1 MSCKSEFSP
10 ETASSLSP
18 LLAEDAFFRL
28 DESDD
33 REFYAKDRLVEHLD
47 ARALSTV
54 ERIIGRLVLEE
65 APVILDL
72 MAGWDSHLPP
82 ELNPAEVVGLGL
94 NPNELSENPV
104 LTRTVIHDLNR
115 DQNLPFPDETFDV
128 VINTVSV
135 DYLTRPVEVFR
146 EVGRVLKPGGLFLV
160 IFSNRMF
167 PQKAVKV
174 WREAGEEERVLL
186 VEDFFRDSGIFE
198 KPKVFVSKGQ
208 PRPQDDK
215 YAGLGLPSDP
225 VYAVYADKPG
235 GAGRRKPRPELFQDY
250 GRPLTPEELA
260 KRKKAIKQTLACP
273 YCGEKMRKWA
283 VPDNPFVQTWDNEYM
298 YICFN
303 DACYYYGRGWE
314 VMHKQGNSGRS
325 YRLMYDPV
333 KDCCLPVP
341 VPTPHALKEG
351 ICD

>member
-1 MSCKSEFSP
+1 MNHYSELSQ
-10 ETASSLSP
+10 EADLYLSP
-18 LLAEDAFFRL
+18 LLAADAFSRL

-33 REFYAKDRLVEHLD
+33 GEFYAKDRFIEHLD
-47 ARALSTV
+47 AQALSTV
-54 ERIIGRLVLEE
+54 ERIIGRLVVEE

-82 ELNPAEVVGLGL
+82 ELHPAEVVGLGL
-94 NPNELSENPV
+94 NPNELTKNLA

-198 KPKVFVSKGQ
+198 KPKVFASKGL

-225 VYAVYADKPG
+225 VYAVYADKLG
-235 GAGRRKPRPELFQDY
+235 GDPSRKPRPELKLNY
-250 GRPLTPEELA
+250 GQTLTLEELA
-260 KRKKAIKQTLACP
+260 ERKRAVKQTLACP
-273 YCGEKMRKWA
+273 YCGKKMRKWA
-283 VPDNPFVQTWDNEYM
+283 VPDNPFVQTWDNEHM

-303 DACYYYGRGWE
+303 DACDYYVRGWA
-314 VMHKQGNSGRS
+314 VMHKEGNSGRS
-325 YRLMYDPV
+325 YRLMYNPD